1 MKHRVKF
8 GIIVYLIAALFII
21 YISGCME
28 NKEAAP
34 VVIESS
40 PAHAESSP
48 APGAP
53 AMVLIEGG
61 TFEMG
66 SERHSSMQPVH
77 KVEISSF
84 YMGKYEVT
92 NKEFNKFKPEHDYSR
107 WKDDD
112 FPVQNV
118 TWYDAVK
125 YCNWLSEQEGF
136 PRCYSGSKFDI
147 KLDMSKTGYRLPT
160 EAEWEY
166 ACRAGTTTE
175 YYWGDKI
182 NGDFCWYRD
191 NSEKKLHPVGQ
202 KIPNPWGLYD
212 MSGSVWEWCWG
223 WNSQDYSNS
232 SGNNPTGPSTGIYRT
247 LRGGSWDFYA
257 EACSSASRSFVDEA
271 DTGHYFGF
279 RIVRG
284 APGYS
289 Q

>member
-40 PAHAESSP
+40 PEHAESSP

-166 ACRAGTTTE
+166 ACRAGTGTD
-175 YYWGDKI
+175 YYWGNEI
-182 NGDFCWYRD
+182 NGDYCWYD
-191 NSEKKLHPVGQ
+191 GNSGHKIHQTGEKK
-202 KIPNPWGLYD
+202 PNQWGLYD
-212 MSGSVWEWCWG
+212 MSGNVWEWCSDWYDNNYYCVSPLTDPQGPHRGTRKVKRGGG
-223 WNSQDYSNS
+223 WDYDAHRCRSACRSGSNPDYR
-232 SGNNPTGPSTGIYRT
+232 NNCLGFRLVRT
-247 LRGGSWDFYA
+247 L
-257 EACSSASRSFVDEA
+257 
-271 DTGHYFGF
+271 
-279 RIVRG
+279 
-284 APGYS
+284 
-289 Q
+289 